1 MTNASLIPVFED
13 EAAAG
18 VFMSIAPDVLELE
31 KREYTFINPE
41 GTKCRSLYLVCP
53 ASFDAKTSY
62 RMVHDWVV
70 AQWS

>member
-1 MTNASLIPVFED
+1 MPNLIPVFED
-13 EAAAG
+13 ENAAD

-41 GTKCRSLYLVCP
+41 GTQCRSLFLVCP
-53 ASFDAKTSY
+53 ALFDAKTSY

-70 AQWS
+70 TQRS